1 MFNLNGQTIIVTGGT
16 GYLGRAMCIGLAEQG
31 ADIAVCSTS
40 QSSADSLAVEL
51 NKTCG
56 IKGMGY
62 KLDLQ
67 EIDRISDVVGNIAQ
81 DFGKINCLINNANF
95 GSKSTIQDVT
105 LENWNKG
112 LAGTITSAVFM
123 VKECT
128 KYLEGTEGNI
138 INIASMYG
146 IVSPDPSIYIN
157 QAPNP
162 MSYGIGKAAIIQY
175 TKYAAAHLAN
185 KNIRVN
191 AISPGPFPNKKVQ
204 ENKSFI
210 KKLREKV
217 PLNRIGQP
225 HEIVG
230 AVVFLASNEASY
242 ITGHNLV
249 VDGGWTIV

>member
-1 MFNLNGQTIIVTGGT
+1 MFNLKNQNILVTGAT
-16 GYLGRAMCIGLAEQG
+16 GYLGREMCIGLAKQG
-31 ADIAVCSTS
+31 ANIAVCSTS
-40 QSSADSLAVEL
+40 QTSADDLASEL
-51 NKTCG
+51 NYTFG
-56 IKGMGY
+56 INGVGY
-62 KLDLQ
+62 QLDLQ
-67 EIDRISDVVGNIAQ
+67 EIDRIADVIRKIVQ

-105 LENWNKG
+105 LGNWNNG

-146 IVSPDPSIYIN
+146 IVSPDPSVYIN
-157 QAPNP
+157 QSPNP

-175 TKYAAAHLAN
+175 TKYAAVHLSK

-204 ENKSFI
+204 KNRSFI
-210 KKLREKV
+210 KKLCRKV

-230 AVVFLASNEASY
+230 AVIFLASDEASY

-249 VDGGWTIV
+249 VDGGWTIL

>member
-1 MFNLNGQTIIVTGGT
+1 MFNLKNQNILLTGAT
-16 GYLGRAMCIGLAEQG
+16 GYFGRAMCIGLAKQG

-40 QSSADSLAVEL
+40 QSRADSLAIEL
-51 NKTCG
+51 NKTFGTKG
-56 IKGMGY
+56 IGY
-62 KLDLQ
+62 QLDLQ
-67 EIDRISDVVGNIAQ
+67 EIDSITDVISKIVQ
-81 DFGKINCLINNANF
+81 DFGKINCLINNAYF
-95 GSKSTIQDVT
+95 GSKNTIQDVT
-105 LENWNKG
+105 LENWNNG

-123 VKECT
+123 VEECI
-128 KYLEGTEGNI
+128 KYLEVTQGNI

-146 IVSPDPSIYIN
+146 IVSPDPDIYVE
-157 QAPNP
+157 QDPNP

-175 TKYAAAHLAN
+175 TKYAAVHLSK

-204 ENKSFI
+204 KNRTFI
-210 KKLREKV
+210 KELSKKV

-230 AVVFLASNEASY
+230 AVIFLASDEASY

-249 VDGGWTIV
+249 VDGGWTIL